1 MSARRAR
8 RREARRTRR
17 LARFDVGVGVGCGL
31 LLIIFTPGLAIAAV
45 LAALAVLLCVGSVV
59 IRPFMSRRLMRRR
72 LRP

>member
-8 RREARRTRR
+8 RRAARRTRR

-31 LLIIFTPGLAIAAV
+31 LLIIFTPGLAIAGV
-45 LAALAVLLCVGSVV
+45 LAALAVLLCVTSVV
-59 IRPFMSRRLMRRR
+59 IRPLMRRRLMRRR